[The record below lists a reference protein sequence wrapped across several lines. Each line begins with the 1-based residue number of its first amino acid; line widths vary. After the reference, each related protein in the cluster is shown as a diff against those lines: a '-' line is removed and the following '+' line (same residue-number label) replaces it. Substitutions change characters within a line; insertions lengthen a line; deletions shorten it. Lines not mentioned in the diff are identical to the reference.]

1 MKGIRYLREYFATH
15 FAAVFAFYISVAVF
29 VIAFIFMT
37 YLKNEYEHYLWEKG
51 YETEDAVMEAM
62 QRDLNAS
69 FRELITTGSEMVTDR
84 NLLELTVE
92 VDREDGKG
100 VKAGQSYLN
109 LYNALVAYDHLRFVS
124 AVAVVG
130 KDGMIC
136 QYDRY
141 KLLKST
147 MWDDENL
154 AYVEE
159 MAAELFQS
167 IADDNLPRYMAHLY
181 PHAYP
186 DSERKVFHVAYPLTG
201 GVTGIRSTE
210 YAVVITYSMEVF
222 DTFLNT
228 VEVPQVKYIHG
239 YITDEQG
246 EVLYYNNA
254 RHESLQDFLRVEE
267 REATLIAKPLEY
279 FGWTANVIMDETQ
292 MKAHVEEIYR
302 RGLTLY
308 MLILMVYVM
317 IIIMVIRRLLNPIHS
332 ISESLKAAERGDY
345 NSKIRIEGRNEIWQL
360 AEEYNRMAD
369 AIEEKNCEIRRK
381 NEERLQSLRQQH
393 RAEMEAL
400 ESQINA
406 HFICNTLGCINY
418 EAIEA
423 GNHQVSV
430 LIKKLSNI
438 LRYTFDQRC
447 QTVYMFQ
454 EIAWVDQY
462 LYLQKNRYETLFD
475 YEIRFPD
482 AYHYWPCCK
491 LIFQPFVENS
501 ILHGFKG
508 REIES
513 GGGIIRIT
521 GEGFGDWLQ
530 IVIEDNG
537 TGMEPRQAAAVREV
551 LAQKRDGGIESQK
564 GAGIGIRNVV
574 TRMHMFYGEDLDITL
589 QSAVGEGTVFTFK
602 IPLPK
607 QESEG

>member
-1 MKGIRYLREYFATH
+1 MCIVVRGGSLKGIRYLREYFATH

-186 DSERKVFHVAYPLTG
+186 DSERNVFHVAYPLTG

-513 GGGIIRIT
+513 GGGYNPYHRRRIRR
-521 GEGFGDWLQ
+521 L
-530 IVIEDNG
+530 
-537 TGMEPRQAAAVREV
+537 AADCNR
-551 LAQKRDGGIESQK
+551 G
-564 GAGIGIRNVV
+564 
-574 TRMHMFYGEDLDITL
+574 
-589 QSAVGEGTVFTFK
+589 
-602 IPLPK
+602 
-607 QESEG
+607 

>member
-1 MKGIRYLREYFATH
+1 MCIVVRGGSLKGIRYLREYFATH

-360 AEEYNRMAD
+360 AE
-369 AIEEKNCEIRRK
+369 
-381 NEERLQSLRQQH
+381 
-393 RAEMEAL
+393 
-400 ESQINA
+400 
-406 HFICNTLGCINY
+406 
-418 EAIEA
+418 
-423 GNHQVSV
+423 
-430 LIKKLSNI
+430 
-438 LRYTFDQRC
+438 
-447 QTVYMFQ
+447 
-454 EIAWVDQY
+454 
-462 LYLQKNRYETLFD
+462 
-475 YEIRFPD
+475 
-482 AYHYWPCCK
+482 
-491 LIFQPFVENS
+491 
-501 ILHGFKG
+501 
-508 REIES
+508 
-513 GGGIIRIT
+513 
-521 GEGFGDWLQ
+521 
-530 IVIEDNG
+530 
-537 TGMEPRQAAAVREV
+537 
-551 LAQKRDGGIESQK
+551 
-564 GAGIGIRNVV
+564 
-574 TRMHMFYGEDLDITL
+574 
-589 QSAVGEGTVFTFK
+589 
-602 IPLPK
+602 
-607 QESEG
+607 